1 MRDVVCGMWQLDPPL
16 RRMAN
21 SYMYMIST
29 NARYR
34 FETYKEKT
42 NENQASSSWLAGTT
56 SQSVMKENQSGE
68 QAKSEE
74 QQKKK
79 TARNV
84 VKRSKAKSELN

>member
-74 QQKKK
+74 QKERKKQHV
-79 TARNV
+79 T
-84 VKRSKAKSELN
+84 L